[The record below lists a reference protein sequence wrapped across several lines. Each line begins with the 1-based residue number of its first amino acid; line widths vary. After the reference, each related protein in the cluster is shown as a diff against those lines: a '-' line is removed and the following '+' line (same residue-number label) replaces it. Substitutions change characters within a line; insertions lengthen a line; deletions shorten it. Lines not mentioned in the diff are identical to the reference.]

1 MELKIKKSSLEV
13 FQKQN
18 QNGKMKFVSFN
29 LLQPGVAY
37 LYPMKTYVFNT
48 WNLLEQKLPFKTKFG
63 HKKTAMSYFL
73 PY

>member
-1 MELKIKKSSLEV
+1 
-13 FQKQN
+13 
-18 QNGKMKFVSFN
+18 MKFVSFN

-48 WNLLEQKLPFKTKFG
+48 WNLLEQKLPFKAKFG

-73 PY
+73 PS

>member
-1 MELKIKKSSLEV
+1 MKI
-13 FQKQN
+13 
-18 QNGKMKFVSFN
+18 VSFN